1 MGDFMKSIL
10 KSKKNIIIL
19 VISIIILIF
28 LFWVIKTIFFE
39 GEGNKYGD
47 RCSDRNEFK
56 LSNDTIKKV
65 EKRFK
70 EIEEVKD
77 AEVYSQL
84 CTVKIIIKLKEDV
97 SLDTIKETASD
108 ALSLFSEEE
117 LSYYDFSLFVS
128 SDDKESETYPINVNK
143 HNSRE
148 DFAW

>member
-1 MGDFMKSIL
+1 MKAKL
-10 KSKKNIIIL
+10 KNKKNIIIL
-19 VISIIILIF
+19 VISIIIIIF
-28 LFWVIKTIFFE
+28 LFWVVKTIFFE

-56 LSNDTIKKV
+56 LSNDTTKKV
-65 EKRFK
+65 KKRFE

-77 AEVYSQL
+77 VEVYSQL
-84 CTVKIIIKLKEDV
+84 CTIKIIVKLKDDV
-97 SLDTIKETASD
+97 SLDTIKETAKD

-128 SDDKESETYPINVNK
+128 SDNKDSEVYPINVNK